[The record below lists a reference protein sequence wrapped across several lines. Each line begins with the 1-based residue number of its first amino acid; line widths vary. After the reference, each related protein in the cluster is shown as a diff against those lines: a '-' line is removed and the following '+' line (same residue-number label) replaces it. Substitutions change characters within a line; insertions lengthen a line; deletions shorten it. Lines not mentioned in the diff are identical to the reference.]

1 MPTPKAPSVVEVAEQ
16 VAATLDGPI
25 AYDEFAQRV
34 LAIRPSS
41 SKQPIAQTKKALR
54 SELNR
59 IGLTFADTAHKQV
72 VPISTVMNGLTVRHI
87 FTAEEIATRRLYLT
101 DDELIL
107 LLNTPS
113 MPMNEVIKRLRLVDA
128 HSAEV
133 KATVDQVSQQV
144 SGRLRTFTITTP
156 TLHMPRWLAEHAVKA
171 GDAALFTILDYT
183 ASRWQIVHE
192 PAARRRQPEIDAA
205 NRTLADLLFAQLENA
220 QDERVYLRET
230 LLTAFAQLPPA
241 QRTYPGDPWT
251 RVIRLDGRM
260 HENGH
265 QLMYAEH
272 RSMLEKMFENLI
284 KTETASLPAALSPE
298 QGGAIYRLK
307 IHPTGNKKLWR
318 QIEILGA
325 QTLRDLNEFLVVEFK
340 HDWDH
345 MGGFWRLVP
354 RGASKR
360 MREVEIAQVS
370 PFADA
375 EDEGADLRLAEL
387 NLEVGSRLRWVYDFG
402 ASHQYDLL
410 IEAVEEASPTPAVTD
425 FPRVVAQNKPEYL
438 YCTLCQAEGRQS
450 IATYIC
456 YDCTHDREQT
466 VAYCDAC
473 LRQHDDEHEDH
484 YTEEIVY

>member
-1 MPTPKAPSVVEVAEQ
+1 MPMPKAPSVVEVAAQ

-34 LAIRPSS
+34 LAIRPSA
-41 SKQPIAQTKKALR
+41 SKQPIAQTKQALR
-54 SELNR
+54 SELNH

-72 VPISTVMNGLTVRHI
+72 VPIPTVMNGLTVRHI
-87 FTAEEIATRRLYLT
+87 FTAEETAARRLYLT

-107 LLNTPS
+107 MPNTPS
-113 MPMNEVIKRLRLVDA
+113 MPMDEVIKRLRLVDA
-128 HSAEV
+128 RGAEV

-205 NRTLADLLFAQLENA
+205 NRALADLLFAQLENA
-220 QDERVYLRET
+220 QNERVYLRET

-260 HENGH
+260 REDGH

-272 RSMLEKMFENLI
+272 RSMLEAMFEGSI

-298 QGGAIYRLK
+298 QEGAIYRLK
-307 IHPTGNKKLWR
+307 IHPTNNKKLWR
-318 QIEILGA
+318 RIEILGA
-325 QTLRDLNEFLVVEFK
+325 QTLRDLNDFLVGEFK
-340 HDWDH
+340 HDSDH

-354 RGASKR
+354 RGAGKR
-360 MREVEIAQVS
+360 VREVEIAQIS
-370 PFADA
+370 PFADD
-375 EDEGADLRLAEL
+375 EDEGADLCLAEL
-387 NLEVGSRLRWVYDFG
+387 DLEPGSQLRWVFDFG
-402 ASHQYDLL
+402 DWHQYDLL
-410 IEAVEEASPTPAVTD
+410 IEDVAEASPDTAAVD
-425 FPRVVAQNKPEYL
+425 FPRVVAQNKPRL
-438 YCTLCQAEGRQS
+438 RYCTTCQAEGRRT

-456 YDCTHDREQT
+456 NDCSYDEDHVIALCET
-466 VAYCDAC
+466 CM
-473 LRQHDDEHEDH
+473 RQHDEEH
-484 YTEEIVY
+484 YVEEIVY